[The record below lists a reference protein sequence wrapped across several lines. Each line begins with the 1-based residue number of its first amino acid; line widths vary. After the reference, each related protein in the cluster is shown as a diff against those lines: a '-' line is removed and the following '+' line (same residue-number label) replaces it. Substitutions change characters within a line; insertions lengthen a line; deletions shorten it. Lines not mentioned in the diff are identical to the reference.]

1 MCVYKICGRGRQRKE
16 KEKAEEQTRSWVWME
31 GSIEEV
37 LTVPIQLTERVREA
51 VEEADSFKQECAEV
65 GRQVERVASMLRSA
79 ARVASAGLYERPMRR
94 IVQEVVKSLEKAL
107 ALVRK
112 CKRSGILKR
121 VITITSATDFRRV
134 GSQLESSIGD
144 VNWLLNVCS
153 GAGGG
158 SMLSLPPIAST
169 DPILSWVWGFI
180 ATVHNGTL
188 EDKEEAA
195 NSLASLA
202 ADNDR
207 NGKIIIEE
215 GGVVPLLRLLKEG
228 GSVAAQVAAATA
240 LGYLSTDQERVS
252 QIVEEGAIP
261 VVLGILHEAPM
272 KVQARVA
279 HALSRMVSHDPD
291 AKEAFGQQNVIRP
304 LVSLLGSDMD
314 EPPAA
319 GKNNL
324 SIHSVVQLGIHRRTG
339 NSATDHPRGTAAAL
353 RRERE
358 EEDLAVKSEWKTEV
372 ARALWKLAEKS
383 ESNSKRITDTK
394 GLLCLAKLIQKDEGE
409 LQHNCLLAVMEITA
423 AAERNSD
430 LRRAAFKTNSPA
442 AKAVVDQLLRV
453 VEEEGKPHL
462 QIPALTAIGCLARTF
477 PARESR
483 IIRPLVRQLG
493 HMDPLVAA
501 EAATALQKFAHPD
514 NFLHTEHSKGIIES
528 GGVAPLVRM
537 LKLEEKAQVAALILL
552 CYLAIHVGNSEAL
565 EQAKALSAL
574 ELVSRTPISQ
584 SPSVK
589 ELLPKAIK
597 HLELYQAGGGG
608 HPHREMYEYP

>member
-1 MCVYKICGRGRQRKE
+1 
-16 KEKAEEQTRSWVWME
+16 
-31 GSIEEV
+31 
-37 LTVPIQLTERVREA
+37 
-51 VEEADSFKQECAEV
+51 
-65 GRQVERVASMLRSA
+65 
-79 ARVASAGLYERPMRR
+79 
-94 IVQEVVKSLEKAL
+94 
-107 ALVRK
+107 
-112 CKRSGILKR
+112 
-121 VITITSATDFRRV
+121 
-134 GSQLESSIGD
+134 
-144 VNWLLNVCS
+144 
-153 GAGGG
+153 
-158 SMLSLPPIAST
+158 MLSLPPIAST

-188 EDKEEAA
+188 EDKEDAA

-240 LGYLSTDQERVS
+240 LGNLSTDQERVS
-252 QIVEEGAIP
+252 QIVAEGAIP

-272 KVQARVA
+272 KVQAKVA
-279 HALSRMVSHDPD
+279 HALSRMVSHDPN

-304 LVSLLGSDMD
+304 LVSILGSDMD

-324 SIHSVVQLGIHRRTG
+324 TIHSVVQLGIHRRPG
-339 NSATDHPRGTAAAL
+339 NAAVDHPRGTAAAL

-372 ARALWKLAEKS
+372 ARALWKLAEES

-394 GLLCLAKLIQKDEGE
+394 GLLCLAKLIQKDDGE

-430 LRRAAFKTNSPA
+430 LRRSAFKTNSPA

-453 VEEEGKPHL
+453 VEEEGKPDL
-462 QIPALTAIGCLARTF
+462 QIPALRAIGCLARTF

-483 IIRPLVRQLG
+483 IIRPLVKQLG
-493 HMDPLVAA
+493 HMNPLVGG
-501 EAATALQKFAHPD
+501 EAATALQKFADPG

-528 GGVAPLVRM
+528 GGVASLVRM
-537 LKLEEKAQVAALILL
+537 LKLEEKEAQVAALILL

-574 ELVSRTPISQ
+574 ELVSRTSISQ
-584 SPSVK
+584 SQSVK
-589 ELLPKAIK
+589 ELLHQAIK